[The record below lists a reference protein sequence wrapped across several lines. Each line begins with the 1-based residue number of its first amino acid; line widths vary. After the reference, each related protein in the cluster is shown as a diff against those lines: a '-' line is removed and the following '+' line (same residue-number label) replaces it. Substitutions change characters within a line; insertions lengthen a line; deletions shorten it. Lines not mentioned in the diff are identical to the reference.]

1 MTKSSSSGGT
11 KVGSDLSRI
20 SDMFE
25 TPSKYIEGHPT
36 YRRRSVKHLVRTA
49 VFFLILLVCAPD
61 AGAAPVS
68 RYDLLEKACQAFWN
82 NTPDEAAVLR
92 SDLLKPFPDGR
103 IHLDWPATRGT
114 ALLVLHELLGP
125 ATAAATPAAT
135 FTDIAPGTPL
145 GSAAAAIG
153 ECFESTAK
161 GRFMP
166 DRLLAEGDFA
176 KTLAAIRKTRVI
188 PAEAPEW
195 LVPRDRTKQETAN
208 ALERHFPVDFT
219 FDDPL
224 KRGSFDETGATDAR
238 RLERMHGLVN
248 PDQMAPQE
256 EFDLT
261 TALSGMEE
269 LEKTLDTLEITVHEL
284 TTEEIPPERVSDTL
298 AAFDEIAA
306 LLAGTTDKLRF
317 SRQHLEAAI
326 LTDPE
331 RLRDAVGLR
340 VRILDSQRRIAR
352 LKEKIDTRRPELA
365 GTN

>member
-1 MTKSSSSGGT
+1 M
-11 KVGSDLSRI
+11 
-20 SDMFE
+20 
-25 TPSKYIEGHPT
+25 
-36 YRRRSVKHLVRTA
+36 KHLVRTA
-49 VFFLILLVCAPD
+49 VFFLTLLVCAPG

-68 RYDLLEKACQAFWN
+68 RFDLLEQACQAFWN
-82 NTPDEAAVLR
+82 RTPDEAAVLR
-92 SDLLKPFPDGR
+92 SNLLEPFPDGR

-114 ALLVLHELLGP
+114 ALLVLYDLLGL
-125 ATAAATPAAT
+125 ATAPATPAAT

-153 ECFESTAK
+153 DRFEFTAK
-161 GRFMP
+161 RRFMP
-166 DRLLAEGDFA
+166 DRLLAEGDLA
-176 KTLAAIRKTRVI
+176 KALATLRKTCTI

-195 LVPRDRTKQETAN
+195 LVPRDTVKQGPGN
-208 ALERHFPVDFT
+208 ALERHFPVNFT

-224 KRGSFDETGATDAR
+224 NRGSFDETGATDAR

-269 LEKTLDTLEITVHEL
+269 LEKTLDTLEVTVHEL
-284 TTEEIPPERVSDTL
+284 TTEEIPPERVSDAL
-298 AAFDEIAA
+298 AAFDEIAGI
-306 LLAGTTDKLRF
+306 LAGTTDKLRF
-317 SRQHLEAAI
+317 SRRHLEAAL

-331 RLRDAVGLR
+331 RLRDAAGLR

-352 LKEKIDTRRPELA
+352 LKEKIDARRPALA

>member
-36 YRRRSVKHLVRTA
+36 YRRRSVKRLVCTA
-49 VFFLILLVCAPD
+49 IFFLTLLVCAPGAD
-61 AGAAPVS
+61 AAPVS
-68 RYDLLEKACQAFWN
+68 RYDLLEKACRTFWDR
-82 NTPDEAAVLR
+82 TPDEAAVLR

-114 ALLVLHELLGP
+114 ALLVLYELLGP
-125 ATAAATPAAT
+125 ATAFATPAAT
-135 FTDIAPGTPL
+135 FTDIAAGTPL

-153 ECFESTAK
+153 GCFESASK
-161 GRFMP
+161 RRFMP

-176 KTLAAIRKTRVI
+176 KTLAAVRKAFVI
-188 PAEAPEW
+188 PTETPEW
-195 LVPRDRTKQETAN
+195 LVPRETVKQESVN
-208 ALERHFPVDFT
+208 ALGRRFPVDFT

-224 KRGSFDETGATDAR
+224 KRENLDETGATDAR

-256 EFDLT
+256 AFDLT

-284 TTEEIPPERVSDTL
+284 TTEEIPPERVSDAL

-306 LLAGTTDKLRF
+306 ILAGTTDKLRF

-331 RLRDAVGLR
+331 RLRDAAGLR

-352 LKEKIDTRRPELA
+352 LKEKIDARRPSLA
-365 GTN
+365 GAN

>member
-36 YRRRSVKHLVRTA
+36 YRRRSVNRLVRTA
-49 VFFLILLVCAPD
+49 LFFLTLLVCAPV

-68 RYDLLEKACQAFWN
+68 RFDLLEKACRAFWER
-82 NTPDEAAVLR
+82 TPDETAVLR
-92 SDLLKPFPDGR
+92 SNLLKPFPDGR

-114 ALLVLHELLGP
+114 ALLVLYELLGP
-125 ATAAATPAAT
+125 STAPASPAAT
-135 FTDIAPGTPL
+135 FTDIAPGTSL
-145 GSAAAAIG
+145 GSAAAVLGI
-153 ECFESTAK
+153 CFESTEK
-161 GRFMP
+161 RRFMP
-166 DRLLAEGDFA
+166 DRLLAEGDLA
-176 KTLAAIRKTRVI
+176 KALASIRKTHVI
-188 PAEAPEW
+188 PAIPPEW
-195 LVPRDRTKQETAN
+195 LVPRDTEKKEMAN
-208 ALERHFPVDFT
+208 ALERRFPVDFT

-224 KRGSFDETGATDAR
+224 KRGNVDETGATDAR
-238 RLERMHGLVN
+238 RLERMRGLVN

-256 EFDLT
+256 AFDLT
-261 TALSGMEE
+261 AALSGMEE

-284 TTEEIPPERVSDTL
+284 TTEGIPPERVSDAL

-306 LLAGTTDKLRF
+306 ILAGTTDKLRF
-317 SRQHLEAAI
+317 SRRHLEAAI

-331 RLRDAVGLR
+331 RLRDAAGLR

-352 LKEKIDTRRPELA
+352 LKEKIDARRPELA

>member
-36 YRRRSVKHLVRTA
+36 YRRRSVKRLVRTA
-49 VFFLILLVCAPD
+49 VFFLALLVCAPG

-82 NTPDEAAVLR
+82 RMPDEAAVLR
-92 SDLLKPFPDGR
+92 SNLLKPFPDGR

-114 ALLVLHELLGP
+114 ALLILFDLLGP
-125 ATAAATPAAT
+125 ETAPATPAAT
-135 FTDIAPGTPL
+135 FSDITPGTPL

-153 ECFESTAK
+153 ECFESTSK
-161 GRFMP
+161 RRFMP
-166 DRLLAEGDFA
+166 DRLLAEGDLA
-176 KTLAAIRKTRVI
+176 KALAAVRKARTV
-188 PAEAPEW
+188 PVEPPEW
-195 LVPRDRTKQETAN
+195 LVPRDTAKQEVPNT
-208 ALERHFPVDFT
+208 LERHFPVDFT

-224 KRGSFDETGATDAR
+224 KRERADETGATDAR
-238 RLERMHGLVN
+238 RLERMHGLVA

-269 LEKTLDTLEITVHEL
+269 LERTLDTLEITVHEL
-284 TTEEIPPERVSDTL
+284 TSEEIPPDRISDVL
-298 AAFDEIAA
+298 AAFDEISEI
-306 LLAGTTDKLRF
+306 LAGTTDKLRF
-317 SRQHLEAAI
+317 SRRHLEAAI

-331 RLRDAVGLR
+331 RLRDAAGLR
-340 VRILDSQRRIAR
+340 VRILDGQRRIAR
-352 LKEKIDTRRPELA
+352 LKEKIDARRPALA
-365 GTN
+365 KTK